1 MSYLGL
7 PIIQNWRPLSAKI
20 RHGKWKML
28 PRCAIVRFGNRP
40 VSSKYSE
47 QTNKYI
53 VYDSVL

>member
-7 PIIQNWRPLSAKI
+7 PIIQHWRPLSAKI
-20 RHGKWKML
+20 RHRKWKML
-28 PRCAIVRFGNRP
+28 PIIRFGKRP

-53 VYDSVL
+53 VYGSVL